1 MHFQL
6 LYFVLL
12 TIQHFFLQSNSF
24 VNPFQS
30 TKTIHLNKNRNT
42 DVILSSSREGRDGR
56 DSNRGGGSRENR
68 EGSSPRAN
76 SRESFNAEK
85 ISGIRQARISRSIR
99 DELAEM
105 ICEGDIRAISYPDED
120 LLKSTCIT
128 DVEISSDL
136 TYAKVYISVIGNSV
150 ERRQVFVWLCENVGQ
165 VRYELAK
172 RLRHMKRIPEIF
184 FKLSDNKE
192 SSDLINLIDQVST
205 SSSIS
210 NEGNSNMNDEVDDDE
225 EEEDDDYEIVEEEES
240 E

>member
-1 MHFQL
+1 MYIQSLFAS
-6 LYFVLL
+6 LL
-12 TIQHFFLQSNSF
+12 TFQFLILQSNSF
-24 VNPFQS
+24 LKPFQLI
-30 TKTIHLNKNRNT
+30 KTCTWNRNI
-42 DVILSSSREGRDGR
+42 DFILSSSREGRDGR
-56 DSNRGGGSRENR
+56 DSRGSRENR
-68 EGSSPRAN
+68 ESSSPRAN
-76 SRESFNAEK
+76 SRVSFNAEK

-105 ICEGDIRAISYPDED
+105 ICEGDIRATSYPDED

-136 TYAKVYISVIGNSV
+136 TYAKVFISVIGNSV

-192 SSDLINLIDQVST
+192 SSDLINLIDQVSA
-205 SSSIS
+205 SSPNN
-210 NEGNSNMNDEVDDDE
+210 NERTNMDEDDDDE
-225 EEEDDDYEIVEEEES
+225 DDEDDYEIVEES